1 VLRYTVVRLLWAIPT
16 LFVVVTL
23 TFFAMRAIGGSPLR
37 HGPFLGLATN
47 VTWVK
52 YGDPRPPE
60 IERNLKRKYGLDRPW
75 YVQYG
80 EYLKGVATLDF
91 GPSLTFRNRT
101 VNDLIREQ
109 APVTLQL
116 GLLACA
122 WALVIGVPLGV
133 ASAVRAGT
141 VFDVVVRVMSAVG
154 VAVPAF
160 LIATMLIYV
169 VAVRGGLLPTSGW
182 GDSWGQMVLPSL
194 TLALL
199 PAAWIVR
206 LLRSSLLETL
216 SADYVRAAAGKGLAW
231 RRVVLVHALRNA
243 AVPVL
248 SAAGPLLGLL
258 ITGSFIVEEVFA
270 IPGVGRFYIAAAGA
284 RDYPVV
290 LGLTVLLTCVIVIA
304 NLLVDLL
311 HAALDPRVRES
322 YGS

>member
-1 VLRYTVVRLLWAIPT
+1 VLRYAIGRLLWAIPT

-23 TFFAMRAIGGSPLR
+23 TFFLMRAIGGSPLR
-37 HGPFLGLATN
+37 HGPFLGLSN
-47 VTWVK
+47 VAWVK
-52 YGDPRPPE
+52 YGDPQPSE
-60 IERNLKRKYGLDRPW
+60 IERNLERKYGLDRPW
-75 YVQYG
+75 YVQYA

-91 GPSLTFRNRT
+91 GPSMTFRNRT
-101 VNDLIREQ
+101 VNELIREQ

-122 WALVIGVPLGV
+122 WALAIGVPVGV
-133 ASAVRAGT
+133 ACALRPGSA
-141 VFDVVVRVMSAVG
+141 FDVVARTVTGVG

-160 LIATMLIYV
+160 LIGTMLIYLV
-169 VAVRGGLLPTSGW
+169 SVRGGLLPTSGW
-182 GDSWGQMVLPSL
+182 GDSWRQTVLPSL

-199 PAAWIVR
+199 PAAWIAR
-206 LLRSSLLETL
+206 LLRASMLETL
-216 SADYVRAAAGKGLAW
+216 SADYVRAATAKGLA
-231 RRVVLVHALRNA
+231 RRRIVLVHALRNA

-270 IPGVGRFYIAAAGA
+270 IPGMGRFYIAAAGA

-290 LGLTVLLTCVIVIA
+290 LGLTVLLTGAIVIA

-311 HAALDPRVRES
+311 HAALDPRVREA
-322 YGS
+322 YAP